1 MTRKLALGL
10 DFGSDS
16 VRALLA
22 DCKTGEEIAAGVAAY
37 PRWAA
42 GRYCD
47 PASQRFRQHPAD
59 HLESM
64 RTAVRAAL
72 RLAGKGAAAQVI
84 AIGVDTT
91 GSSPLPI
98 AADGTALGLTPGFT
112 EDPDALCVLWKDHT
126 AVAEAAELNAL
137 AASGRF
143 PDYTRWVGGIYS
155 SEWWWA
161 KIAHVVRHN
170 RRVSQAAHTWMEHC
184 DWIPFVL
191 TGAGD
196 PARAVRSR
204 CAAGHKAL
212 WHAGWDG
219 LPAEDFLVALEP
231 RLRGLRARLYHDT
244 VTADQP
250 AGILCVEWA
259 KAFGLRPGITVAAGA
274 FDAHL
279 GAVGAGAKPNVLVKV
294 MGTSTCDMLLA
305 PPAAIGERTVRG
317 ICGQVDGSILPGL
330 IGLEAGQSA
339 FGDIY
344 AWYQRLLGWSLTG
357 LPVAQAKR
365 LRDGLLPALEA
376 AASALPPLGTGEL
389 ALDWHNGRRTPDAD
403 QTVRGA
409 ITGLHLGSDAS
420 AVYRS
425 LIEAT
430 AYGARAIV
438 ERFVAEGAAVERVV
452 ALGGIARK
460 SPLIMQ
466 ICADVLNRPIAVVAS
481 DQCCALGAAMAGAA
495 AAGVH
500 PSLAAAQRAMAS
512 KLERTYT
519 PNRAHAKLY
528 AAGYQRYLALGAQQA
543 APVAVSKPAKLRKAQ
558 A

>member
-1 MTRKLALGL
+1 MARTLALGI

-16 VRALLA
+16 VRALVA
-22 DCKTGEEIAAGVAAY
+22 DCRTGAELGAGVAAY
-37 PRWAA
+37 PRWAS
-42 GRYCD
+42 GQYCD
-47 PASQRFRQHPAD
+47 PAAQRFRQHPAD

-64 RTAVRAAL
+64 RSAVRAAL
-72 RLAGKGAAAQVI
+72 RQAGKGAAAQVVG
-84 AIGVDTT
+84 IGVDTT

-98 AADGTALGLTPGFT
+98 AAEGTALGLTPGFS
-112 EDPDALCVLWKDHT
+112 EDPDALCILWKDHT

-196 PARAVRSR
+196 PARAARSR

-219 LPAEDFLVALEP
+219 LPAEDFLIALEP
-231 RLRGLRARLYHDT
+231 RLRGLRARLYQET
-244 VTADQP
+244 VTADQS
-250 AGILCVEWA
+250 AGGLCPEWA
-259 KAFGLRPGITVAAGA
+259 KAFGLRPGIAVAAGA

-305 PPAAIGERTVRG
+305 PPEAVGQRTVRG

-344 AWYQRLLGWSLTG
+344 AWYQRLLGWPLTR
-357 LPVAQAKR
+357 LPAAQRQR
-365 LRDGLLPALEA
+365 LLADMLPALEA
-376 AASALPPLGTGEL
+376 AAAAVPPLATGEL
-389 ALDWHNGRRTPDAD
+389 ALDWFNGRRTPDAD
-403 QTVRGA
+403 QTLRGA
-409 ITGLHLGSDAS
+409 ITGLHLGSDAPTL
-420 AVYRS
+420 YRT

-438 ERFVAEGAAVERVV
+438 ERFVAEGVAVDGVV

-460 SPLIMQ
+460 SPLVMQ

-500 PSLAAAQRAMAS
+500 ASLTAAQRAMAS
-512 KLERTYT
+512 PLERTYK
-519 PNRAHAKLY
+519 PRRAVATVY
-528 AAGYQRYLALGAQQA
+528 DRGYQQYLALGQRPAAAPAKVLKHKKQQA
-543 APVAVSKPAKLRKAQ
+543 
-558 A
+558 